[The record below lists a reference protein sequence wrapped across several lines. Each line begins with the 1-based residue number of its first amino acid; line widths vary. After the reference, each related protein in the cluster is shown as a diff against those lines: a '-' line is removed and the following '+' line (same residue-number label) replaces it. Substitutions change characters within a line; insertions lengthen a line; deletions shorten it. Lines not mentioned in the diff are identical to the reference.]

1 MSNIKLYSEN
11 LAEGDQLIVEKIAAE
26 AEKTPPKDSGLA
38 IHVGAI
44 VKLRAKGYSYRDIA
58 AWFTERGIKANHV
71 DVWRAHKNSLA
82 IEERVEL
89 AEHDDDWREFVT
101 KKQAG
106 GKTTFTEKAFGSK
119 PAVEN
124 RKSVEHPTKPAKPS
138 RKVRQRKTHKGELR

>member
-1 MSNIKLYSEN
+1 MPNIELYSEH

-44 VKLRAKGYSYRDIA
+44 VKLRAKGYSYRDLA
-58 AWFTERGIKANHV
+58 AWFTERDIKANHV

-82 IEERVEL
+82 IEERAEL

-106 GKTTFTEKAFGSK
+106 GKTTFTEKDFGSK
-119 PAVEN
+119 PANEN
-124 RKSVEHPTKPAKPS
+124 KKSVEHPAKMAKSS
-138 RKVRQRKTHKGELR
+138 RKVRQGKTHKGEHR